1 MAVDS
6 HGGRSIGTKRSP
18 RVTVFTH
25 DYAVAKAVA
34 RRIGD
39 LVTKTPRV
47 VLGLPT
53 GRTPIGLYREL
64 VSLHQ
69 HGVDFSQVTTFNLDE
84 FLGIPANHPGSY
96 RSFMEQHLFTDV
108 NIKPENRHFLNGNAA
123 DPEAECLRYEHEI
136 ADAGGIDLQVLGIG
150 TNGHIGFNEP
160 APTLVARA
168 HRVRLKPET
177 RRSNASL
184 FGGDPENVPHEA
196 LSVGMATI
204 LHSRAIVL
212 LATGR
217 SKAACIERVVNGPL
231 TPELPASFL
240 QLHDDVD
247 IMLDAPAAEKLQAA
261 L

>member
-1 MAVDS
+1 MVVDA
-6 HGGRSIGTKRSP
+6 GRSIGGRRSP
-18 RVTVFTH
+18 GVTVFNH

-34 RRIGD
+34 RRIAD
-39 LVTKTPRV
+39 LVTRTPRV

-53 GRTPIGLYREL
+53 GRTPVGLYREL
-64 VSLHQ
+64 VSLHH

-84 FLGIPANHPGSY
+84 FIGIPANHPGSY
-96 RSFMEQHLFTDV
+96 RSFMEQHLFSHV

-123 DPEAECLRYEHEI
+123 DPDAECLRYEQEI

-150 TNGHIGFNEP
+150 TNCHIGFNEP

-168 HRVRLKPET
+168 HRVKLKPET

-184 FGGDPENVPHEA
+184 FGGDPENVPLEA

-217 SKAACIERVVNGPL
+217 SKGACIERGVNGVL
-231 TPELPASFL
+231 TT
-240 QLHDDVD
+240 
-247 IMLDAPAAEKLQAA
+247 
-261 L
+261 